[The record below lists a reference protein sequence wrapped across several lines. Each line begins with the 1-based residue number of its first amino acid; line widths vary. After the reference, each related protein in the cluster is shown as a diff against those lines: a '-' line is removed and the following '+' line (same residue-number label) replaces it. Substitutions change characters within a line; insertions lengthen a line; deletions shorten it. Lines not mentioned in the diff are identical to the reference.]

1 MFRLLS
7 SRIGNPHQFSKASK
21 ALTRTKLSIRT
32 LSTSPSDSTS
42 LATPSTPSIYD
53 VLVKLTFIDP
63 SGARRIVP
71 ARIGETVY
79 QTATHHHIDLGPS
92 MVGSPVQ
99 AVRSDTWTEP
109 LYGEGATSGYDMVVL
124 GGNGVD
130 STLPMDESEKKQL
143 RDYWDD
149 DDLYPESRLASQ
161 VVVTEQMD
169 GMVVYVP
176 DRLIDDCP

>member
-7 SRIGNPHQFSKASK
+7 SRIGNQHQIFKASA
-21 ALTRTKLSIRT
+21 ALTRNKLPVRT
-32 LSTSPSDSTS
+32 LSTSPSDTS

-79 QTATHHHIDLGPS
+79 QTATHHQIDLGPS
-92 MVGSPVQ
+92 MVGAPVE

-130 STLPMDESEKKQL
+130 TTLPMDASEKKQL
-143 RDYWDD
+143 RDYWDA

-161 VVVTEQMD
+161 IVVNKEMD